1 MTLKELVDNQK
12 YTGLSDM
19 DIIEAWFTLNNKESE
34 GMSLITQLS
43 KSKLNKLENT
53 LSYARMWIPTV
64 PPIYEANIGG
74 KHSVSKDVGNKLDA
88 IIQRHLLGMP
98 LNEKL
103 LNWAKETI
111 PTMNTPAIMFVPAI
125 EWLRDEYGIE
135 FADKCVKE
143 KG

>member
-53 LSYARMWIPTV
+53 LSYARTWIPTV
-64 PPIYEANIGG
+64 PPIYEANIGC
-74 KHSVSKDVGNKLDA
+74 KHPVSKDIGDKLDA
-88 IIQRHLLGMP
+88 IIQRHLFGMP

-111 PTMNTPAIMFVPAI
+111 PSINTPTIMFVPAI

-135 FADKCVKE
+135 FADKITK
-143 KG
+143 